1 MNILQK
7 NRAFR
12 LIFFS
17 KKKFHYFRQ
26 NGCVL
31 PCNMLYLTCK

>member
-1 MNILQK
+1 MPLLSLILATFQK
-7 NRAFR
+7 K
-12 LIFFS
+12 I